1 MKIARVE
8 AIQLANIPTAPP
20 PFREELRTERL
31 GILELETDD
40 GCVGYGIL
48 RSDPDGFIE
57 HQAADFLKGKDPL
70 LTDELWQ
77 QLLNRF
83 VRGRDVSRHVADLA
97 AIDVAMW
104 DLKGKALGLPVWRLL
119 GGAQN
124 RVQAYVSFGLAGP
137 NTSRGLGEPYSI
149 DELAQEARYLV
160 DQGHTK
166 LKTGVGRS
174 DPPDP
179 DEDAARMAA
188 VREVVGAGGQI
199 LMDGACRM
207 AFPDA
212 LRLCKLCEP
221 LHVTFFEE
229 PVPFNDPRQLAELR
243 RQTTVPL
250 AANPGG

>member
-137 NTSRGLGEPYSI
+137 NTSAGWASPTRSTSWHRKPGTWSTRGTPSSRPGSGGPTRLIPTRTRRAWRPCAKSS
-149 DELAQEARYLV
+149 ARA
-160 DQGHTK
+160 
-166 LKTGVGRS
+166 GRS
-174 DPPDP
+174 
-179 DEDAARMAA
+179 
-188 VREVVGAGGQI
+188 
-199 LMDGACRM
+199 
-207 AFPDA
+207 
-212 LRLCKLCEP
+212 
-221 LHVTFFEE
+221 
-229 PVPFNDPRQLAELR
+229 
-243 RQTTVPL
+243 
-250 AANPGG
+250 